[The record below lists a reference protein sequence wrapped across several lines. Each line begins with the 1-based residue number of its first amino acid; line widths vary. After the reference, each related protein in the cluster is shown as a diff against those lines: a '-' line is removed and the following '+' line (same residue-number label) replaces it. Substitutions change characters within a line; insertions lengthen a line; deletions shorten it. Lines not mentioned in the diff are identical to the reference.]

1 MWTSFDVLRCTASI
15 WNVAAITLARY
26 WTITRH
32 LPYTPRTRRRA
43 SVLMIALTWALSALI
58 ALAPLLFGWGVAN
71 DARLQ
76 RC

>member
-15 WNVAAITLARY
+15 WNVAAITPARY

-43 SVLMIALTWALSALI
+43 SMLMIALTWALSALI

-71 DARLQ
+71 GARLQ